1 MLIGAGV
8 ATIANYIVQ
17 SERAIHDPKTKFDV
31 VENLTCAAIGAGV
44 ACLPDLLEPAT
55 SPNHRATCHSL
66 LTFALL
72 GGMVDKLRAE
82 GQGSSPFVTL
92 VLLPYLSH
100 LGADALTPKCLP
112 IC

>member
-8 ATIANYIVQ
+8 AAVANYLVQ
-17 SERAIHDPKTKFDV
+17 SERRVCDPTKQFDL
-31 VENLTCAAIGAGV
+31 VENLACAAIGAAV
-44 ACLPDLLEPAT
+44 ACVPDILEPAT

-72 GGMVDKLRAE
+72 TGLLNQMRTE

-112 IC
+112 VC